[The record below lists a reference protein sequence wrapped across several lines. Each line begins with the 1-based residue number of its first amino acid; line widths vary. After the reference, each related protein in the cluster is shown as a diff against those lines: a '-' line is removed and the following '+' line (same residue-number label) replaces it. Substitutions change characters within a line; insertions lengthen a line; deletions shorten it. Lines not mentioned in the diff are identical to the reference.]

1 MRGLLVQP
9 PGFVTL
15 RQHCI
20 SQIYIFR
27 DRLARKSADLV
38 QTIAANDKGSPY
50 AERASPRILGRLK
63 YIEKEALVVH
73 PTLRRQQ
80 IVLDRIR
87 VVIEL
92 RCLNHGNVRIRK
104 QSDRALQE
112 IAAGSEIRVEH
123 QNNRGIGLR
132 SGDRET

>member
-1 MRGLLVQP
+1 MPGAGVRATRSAAGRNSRRLL
-9 PGFVTL
+9 
-15 RQHCI
+15 
-20 SQIYIFR
+20 

-38 QTIAANDKGSPY
+38 QTIAADDKGSPY

-63 YIEKEALVVH
+63 YIEKEALVVD
-73 PTLRRQQ
+73 PTVRRQQ

-87 VVIEL
+87 IVIEL

-112 IAAGSEIRVEH
+112 IAAGSKIRIQH
-123 QNNRGIGLR
+123 QDDRGVGLGCSER
-132 SGDRET
+132 